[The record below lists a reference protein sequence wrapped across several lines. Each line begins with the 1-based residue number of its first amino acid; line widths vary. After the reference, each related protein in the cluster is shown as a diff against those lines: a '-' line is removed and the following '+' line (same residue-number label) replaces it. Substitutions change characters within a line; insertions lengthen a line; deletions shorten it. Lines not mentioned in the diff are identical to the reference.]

1 MPGRRLSLALM
12 VALPSLG
19 ILLAGTALVMGYLS
33 WQSRATAV
41 AQSVAAAKHTVAQ
54 YQALRQYYAAHV
66 VAKVRAGS
74 TLEVTH
80 DHMGRSTAIPLPATM
95 IHDLSAG
102 NGEEGTSRLRLY
114 SRHPFPHRERRQL
127 DGFAE
132 EALSALQADPT
143 GVHVQ
148 VATVQGEET
157 VRVAIADRMAS
168 NACVQ
173 CHNTHPDSPRKNW
186 QLGDVR
192 GVLEVDVPVGAA
204 LQASRSMVLWTGVA
218 LIVTMTLAA
227 AIVFSFISRVSRRL
241 CESARTLTV
250 SSDELAVSHK
260 QMVAGTEQAAAQAGN
275 VATAAE
281 QVSANIHTI
290 SAGVEEMGASIR
302 EIAQNAHEA
311 AGVAARGVEI
321 AQATDQTVS
330 RLGESSAEIGK
341 VVKMI
346 TAIAQQ
352 TNLLA
357 LNATIEAARAG
368 EAGKGFAVVANEV
381 KELAKATAKATEEIG
396 QRIEAIQRD
405 THGTVGAIGQIK
417 GIIAQINDFQT
428 TIASAVKE
436 QTATTGEMARS
447 LGEAAAG
454 SSEIARNIT
463 SVAVTT
469 QATTEWGAPRR

>member
-132 EALSALQADPT
+132 EALSALQADPSK
-143 GVHVQ
+143 VHVQ
-148 VATVQGEET
+148 VSPVQGEET

-204 LQASRSMVLWTGVA
+204 LRANWDKLIRIGLT

-227 AIVFSFISRVSRRL
+227 GLAYVFIHRINRRL
-241 CESARTLTV
+241 
-250 SSDELAVSHK
+250 
-260 QMVAGTEQAAAQAGN
+260 AGTELAATQAGN